1 MEAFKLLFLQIQ
13 IYATK
18 FIRPIEKLYREEEQ
32 EEQGEQGK
40 KSKLEGSIC

>member
-32 EEQGEQGK
+32 GEQGK